1 MTLPLL
7 KTLKAGPP
15 LPRVVLLSDAVFFTR
30 SIPVAP
36 GATAAAVGEQVEL
49 ALETLS
55 PFPPAQLY
63 HGYFW
68 PEGSERALVFAAYR
82 RRFTTDQS
90 AEWDQAELVLPTF
103 AAVLAAPVQ
112 PHTTVV
118 LPSAEGLTA
127 LHWDG
132 GAVPAKVE
140 FRSIPTDAGDEER
153 RRVQSELQAAFPR
166 NRVTVLDGAPE
177 VDSDGGDRE
186 VVFRSGA
193 IESRVVLAQAGAMDV
208 RDKEALT
215 ALRRARARDLAL
227 WRTFLGFAV
236 LLLLLA
242 VGELA
247 LVGASFW
254 QKSRQTQA
262 DAQRPLVQK
271 IEAAQNLTTRIREL
285 STKRLLP
292 FEMLDVVGPLAR
304 PNAVQFIR
312 ASTGGL
318 NSLTIEARTTQPAA
332 VATYRAAL
340 SALPQVERVD
350 VPDQRARD
358 NTINFT
364 VVVTFKPEMLRSA
377 PNP

>member
-30 SIPVAP
+30 SIAVAP
-36 GATAAAVGEQVEL
+36 GATAAMVGEQVEL

-68 PEGSERALVFAAYR
+68 PEGAERALVFAAYR
-82 RRFTTDQS
+82 RRFTTEQT

-103 AAVLAAPVQ
+103 AAVLSAPVQ

-140 FRSIPTDAGDEER
+140 FRPIPVEAGDDER
-153 RRVQSELQAAFPR
+153 RRVQAEWQAAFPR

-177 VDSDGGDRE
+177 VEADGGDRE
-186 VVFRSGA
+186 VVFRAGA
-193 IESRVVLAQAGAMDV
+193 IESRVVLVQAGAMDV

-215 ALRRARARDLAL
+215 ALRRARTRDLAL

-236 LLLLLA
+236 LLMLLA
-242 VGELA
+242 LGELA
-247 LVGASFW
+247 LVGARFW
-254 QKSRQTQA
+254 QTSRKVQA
-262 DAQRPLVQK
+262 DAQRPVVQK

-304 PNAVQFIR
+304 PNSVQFLR

-340 SALPQVERVD
+340 SALPEVERVD

-377 PNP
+377 SNP